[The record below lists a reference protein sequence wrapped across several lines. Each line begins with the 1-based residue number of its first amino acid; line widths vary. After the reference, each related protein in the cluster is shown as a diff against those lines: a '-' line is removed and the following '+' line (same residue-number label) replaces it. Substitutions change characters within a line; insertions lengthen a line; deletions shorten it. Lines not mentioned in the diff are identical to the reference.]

1 MCCRPNSICY
11 RHVTKEQA
19 ERYAYV
25 LNERSEHQDRMQQAQ
40 RVLEIGAE
48 HVDINEILRISPLIR
63 DGVYL
68 HISELLKRFI
78 ETEQTCVE
86 LCNCRLEEL

>member
-1 MCCRPNSICY
+1 M
-11 RHVTKEQA
+11 TEEQFNQA
-19 ERYAYV
+19 WDIMH
-25 LNERSEHQDRMQQAQ
+25 ERSGHQDDMERAQ
-40 RVLEIGAE
+40 KILDYGVEK
-48 HVDINEILRISPLIR
+48 VDINEILRISPFIR

-68 HISELLKRFI
+68 HITELLKRFI

>member
-1 MCCRPNSICY
+1 M
-11 RHVTKEQA
+11 TEEQFNQA
-19 ERYAYV
+19 WDIMH
-25 LNERSEHQDRMQQAQ
+25 ERSAHQDNMERAQ

-48 HVDINEILRISPLIR
+48 HVDINDILRISPFIR

-68 HISELLKRFI
+68 HITELLKRFI

>member
-1 MCCRPNSICY
+1 M
-11 RHVTKEQA
+11 TEEQFNKA
-19 ERYAYV
+19 WDIMH
-25 LNERSEHQDRMQQAQ
+25 ERSEHQGRMELAQ
-40 RVLEIGAE
+40 KILDIGAE

-68 HISELLKRFI
+68 HINELLKRFV

>member
-1 MCCRPNSICY
+1 M
-11 RHVTKEQA
+11 TEEQFNKA
-19 ERYAYV
+19 WDIMH
-25 LNERSEHQDRMQQAQ
+25 ERSAHQENMERAQ

-48 HVDINEILRISPLIR
+48 YVDINEILRISPFIR
-63 DGVYL
+63 DGVYI
-68 HISELLKRFI
+68 HINELLKRFV